1 MKVALIGDSH
11 SQALFPRLRD
21 SLTQQGYEVISM
33 VSKPGWGAKRFV
45 DEGLAIVPAEA
56 EGIVV
61 SLGGNNHNLTSDYGR
76 QVDTFISSVG
86 PTKRIV
92 WVGPATSDASI
103 APSVAQRHEWT
114 ADYLKDILPS
124 RGIKFIDS
132 RPFTKAGHREDGVHF
147 TAAGY
152 DLWAEKIQKPVMV
165 GLALSPMVRQT
176 GRIGGYTLLG
186 LGALY
191 GLYLL
196 YGLVRKK

>member
-76 QVDTFISSVG
+76 HIDDFIVSVG
-86 PTKRIV
+86 GAKRIV

-114 ADYLKDILPS
+114 ADYLKGALPS

-132 RPFTKAGHREDGVHF
+132 RPFTETAHREDGVHF
-147 TAAGY
+147 TASGY
-152 DLWAEKIQKPVMV
+152 DHWADSIQKPIMI
-165 GLALSPMVRQT
+165 GMAISPLVRQT